1 MKNKKIITVII
12 SITII
17 LTLSITIYMYYTRDT
32 SQNSQVIVNIN
43 MQQLDKNISKN
54 GGFDETNT
62 TIIDKAIAVSN
73 FDLDESSIQEVIG
86 RLPLINIKSSMY
98 IVIKASDG
106 KTDYVKQKLEEYAIN
121 YEKQW
126 SNYLED
132 QYDLVKKR
140 QIGIK
145 GNYVYL
151 IISDNASDL
160 VNLIK

>member
-1 MKNKKIITVII
+1 
-12 SITII
+12 
-17 LTLSITIYMYYTRDT
+17 
-32 SQNSQVIVNIN
+32 
-43 MQQLDKNISKN
+43 
-54 GGFDETNT
+54 
-62 TIIDKAIAVSN
+62 
-73 FDLDESSIQEVIG
+73 
-86 RLPLINIKSSMY
+86 MY

-160 VNLIK
+160 VNLVK